1 MGGKGLLSGDGASGK
16 EHNEDD
22 DDKNNHTDEDN
33 HLHILP
39 PELPGHLLRGCLEVF
54 RLLGTRQSSD
64 PVLLPSGPED
74 EWRPRHQSVDI
85 YIIN

>member
-1 MGGKGLLSGDGASGK
+1 MGGKGLLSGDGVGGK

-39 PELPGHLLRGCLEVF
+39 PELPGHLLRCCLEVF

-64 PVLLPSGPED
+64 PVLFPSGPED
-74 EWRPRHQSVDI
+74 E
-85 YIIN
+85 